1 MSKIIN
7 LGCSVSDVHRRYAEI
22 HGALFGLTSYR
33 MILYALKGKTSS
45 LYSDYELRLNTLQ
58 DELTGLVEQINR
70 VDEDDLP
77 LRNTAKLQQTLID
90 YTQTLNRAIS
100 QLRSICGHL
109 NNNEE
114 NYRSTNESGQPTFN
128 QDKVDYDYTI
138 RELERIGTKLN
149 KLFSTY

>member
-1 MSKIIN
+1 M
-7 LGCSVSDVHRRYAEI
+7 
-22 HGALFGLTSYR
+22 
-33 MILYALKGKTSS
+33 
-45 LYSDYELRLNTLQ
+45 
-58 DELTGLVEQINR
+58 VEQINR

-77 LRNTAKLQQTLID
+77 LRNAAKLQQTLID

-114 NYRSTNESGQPTFN
+114 DYRSANESGQPTFN